1 MRGSGRDRPELDG
14 PVHQVMLNRLGEEL
28 TTAVGLDALD
38 WEWHL
43 LNEALQEGEGVG
55 CRGAAVNAEHLVAAA
70 IVDCRVLIDARAD
83 FADGHLSGGAGSGAG
98 VTLGARAPAPR
109 RL

>member
-70 IVDCRVLIDARAD
+70 IVDCRGLIDARPD
-83 FADGHLSGGAGSGAG
+83 FADVHLGSSNDTGSRRPRPC
-98 VTLGARAPAPR
+98 ARASFRP
-109 RL
+109 